1 MYTTPFGS
9 NATPFGTPPVLTNTS
24 NADFSSLSA
33 ATFRMSPDSRDATNR
48 SPLPPSTCNGE
59 VQPGGQR

>member
-48 SPLPPSTCNGE
+48 SPLPPST
-59 VQPGGQR
+59 